1 MEFVCSNYILVM
13 FIMLLIFVIDLI
25 EWNIMNEIYWIIF
38 NYIKIVYIYVNI
50 EYFNIIE
57 NSLVV
62 KLIVY

>member
-1 MEFVCSNYILVM
+1 M
-13 FIMLLIFVIDLI
+13 FSIYMYMSYFSMI
-25 EWNIMNEIYWIIF
+25 E